1 MYNNT
6 QLFQKKRLYMLYPYD
21 NLENFTLPAL
31 LNRSVE
37 LYSENKVLSKVGQEP
52 MTYKDLYENVFAMIK
67 VLKDNGIRKGDK
79 VALLSENMPNWAV
92 AYFSVTYFGA
102 VIVPIL
108 PDFHPADVQHIIR
121 HSEAKAV
128 FVSNKH
134 LQTIED
140 LEDSNMKFVIKLDDL
155 SMVDELTNHS
165 YMSKLKHKIFSKD
178 ELPKPNEDDMAAL
191 LYTSGTTG
199 HSKGVMLSHKN
210 LTTNAMSAYKNVTI
224 TSEDT
229 FLSILPL
236 AHTLECT
243 VGMIV
248 PILHGADIVYID
260 KTPTPNVLIK
270 AFSVVQPTMM
280 LSVPLIIEKIYKNK
294 VLPKFTGSAFMR
306 FLYNIPFVRKKLN
319 KIAGKKLIETFGGKL
334 KFFGIGGAAL
344 SPFVETFLAEA
355 EFPYIVGY
363 GLTETS
369 PLIAGG
375 RMGYKIKIGSTGLP
389 MVGVDVK
396 IEDPNPSNGE
406 GEIVVKSPSVMLG
419 YYKDEEQTKEV
430 MTEDG
435 WFKTGD
441 LGYLDEDGYLFISGR
456 SKNVIIG
463 PGGENIYPEQIE
475 AIINQNEAVLDSLV
489 MEKDGKLIA
498 RIHLD
503 YELIDKMF
511 KADNIPESQVKEKI
525 DKLLEDMR
533 NDVNA
538 QVASFSKI
546 TKFVEQIEPFVK
558 TPTKKIKRYLYKE

>member
-270 AFSVVQPTMM
+270 AFNVVQPTMM

-441 LGYLDEDGYLFISGR
+441 LGSLDEDGYLFISGR